1 METLT
6 PRREALVAEDL
17 QRQTAHWLAAAKTF
31 LDAEEFAA
39 EAAWR
44 SLEQDIGMPLRS
56 QLATIVRE
64 LITFGQH
71 TQRLAG
77 EAAENAGPI
86 SEVQRSVQQFR
97 QRYSQVELT
106 LDFFGDAVNSR
117 TSEPLRAAL
126 KTLDML
132 AATSMSKVLA
142 AARIPT
148 PPALCY
154 LDHGTGASILRAGIR
169 LWSPGMLNP
178 VAAIKIVRHNLYRP
192 TSLFHESGHQV
203 SHLTGWAPSLGRAI
217 QETLSDDPRLQ
228 QMWQPWSAE
237 IAADVYAF
245 LHTGF
250 ASVAALY
257 DVVSDSRT
265 LTRWPIGDPHPI
277 GWLRTL
283 LGCALCRSV
292 FGDGPWDRLEE
303 AMLANYPSDRADP
316 AVAPLLAS
324 SAVRI
329 PRIADACLTAPVPAL
344 RGYPMARI
352 LDPERVSPSALAEL
366 ERSSGAAL
374 WRSPHYKRTEGIRI
388 VALAGLREAEN
399 PAAAAYWIDQARN
412 WMTDAAAPSKEWNL
426 EE

>member
-6 PRREALVAEDL
+6 PPRELLVAEDL
-17 QRQTAHWLAAAKTF
+17 QRQTAHWLAAATTF

-39 EAAWR
+39 EPAWR
-44 SLEQDIGMPLRS
+44 SLEQHIGLPLRS

-71 TQRLAG
+71 SQRLAG
-77 EAAENAGPI
+77 RAAHDPELLSEA
-86 SEVQRSVQQFR
+86 QRSVQQFR
-97 QRYSQVELT
+97 QRYTQVELT

-117 TSEPLRAAL
+117 TSGPLRAAL
-126 KTLDML
+126 RTLDML
-132 AATSMSKVLA
+132 ATASMDEVLA
-142 AARIPT
+142 AARLPV

-169 LWSPGMLNP
+169 LWTPGMLNP

-203 SHLTGWAPSLGRAI
+203 SHLTGWAPSLGTAI
-217 QETLSDDPRLQ
+217 QNALSDDPRLQ
-228 QMWQPWSAE
+228 RMWQPWSSE

-257 DVVSDSRT
+257 DVVGDTRT

-283 LGCALCRSV
+283 LGCALCRAV
-292 FGDGPWDRLEE
+292 FGNGPWDRLEE
-303 AMLANYPSDRADP
+303 AMLANYPSHRADP
-316 AVAPLLAS
+316 AVAPLLTS
-324 SAVRI
+324 SAALI
-329 PRIADACLTAPVPAL
+329 PRIANACLTAPVPAL
-344 RGYPMARI
+344 RGEPMARI

-374 WRSPHYKRTEGIRI
+374 WRSPHYRRTEGIRI

-399 PAAAAYWIDQARN
+399 PAAAAFWIDRARN
-412 WMTDAAAPSKEWNL
+412 WMTDWHAVKDGSWRK
-426 EE
+426 